1 MPALTG
7 NDSERHLEGLRVCAR
22 GGARWRV
29 SLRVCTP
36 LPAAAAPRPTRRTMY
51 TLSGMVGASGW
62 MDHVFMPSSQKREAP
77 PMTAVPGRKERE

>member
-1 MPALTG
+1 
-7 NDSERHLEGLRVCAR
+7 
-22 GGARWRV
+22 
-29 SLRVCTP
+29 
-36 LPAAAAPRPTRRTMY
+36 MY